1 MESSDE
7 HRVDRRTRY
16 DAELPF
22 GGDRSCQTPI
32 RHGHAHAA
40 LDDQGVVGHERI
52 VGGRRSVWGRRFRHA
67 ETVPVAADKEAKPP
81 LRDSRTLSTQELT
94 IAAVILGSFEKIISL
109 SIKPTTAVCRK
120 ESSTLISSKRGE

>member
-1 MESSDE
+1 M
-7 HRVDRRTRY
+7 
-16 DAELPF
+16 
-22 GGDRSCQTPI
+22 
-32 RHGHAHAA
+32 
-40 LDDQGVVGHERI
+40 VGHERI